1 MYLKR
6 YYPEAITNQTT
17 NQPINVN
24 NQNNQTISKPLQ
36 KENAFVD
43 LLWTITT
50 ALFVVGGM
58 IGAFTS
64 KYVLDFFG
72 RKRGILF
79 HYIFTLI
86 GSILTFI
93 APLINS
99 PECVMLSRFFFGIQ
113 GGMACGLVPTY
124 LSEISPS
131 SLRGQTGVIHQLC
144 LTIGILVAQTL
155 GFRQFLGTDNLWHYL
170 LAMPIVP
177 AILGGLVM
185 IFFVPESPRALL
197 IDNDDEHEAR
207 KALIRLRKTKDIS
220 DEIEEMNR
228 ESRDSNS
235 NEAIS
240 IIELFTIKELRWPL
254 ITGLIMQ
261 LAQQLCGIN
270 AVNKSF
276 TLCFF
281 KTI

>member
-6 YYPEAITNQTT
+6 YFPEAYNNKTLNKLSDA
-17 NQPINVN
+17 N
-24 NQNNQTISKPLQ
+24 NQNNQSTNNGN
-36 KENAFVD
+36 KEQTPEEAHVE

-58 IGAFTS
+58 VGAFTS

-79 HYIFTLI
+79 HYVFTLI
-86 GSILTFI
+86 GSILVFI

-99 PECVMLSRFFFGIQ
+99 PECVMISRFFFGIQ

-155 GFRQFLGTDNLWHYL
+155 GFRQLMGTSHLWHYL

-177 AILGGLVM
+177 AVLGGLVM
-185 IFFVPESPRALL
+185 IFFIPESPRALL

-207 KALIRLRKTKDIS
+207 KALIKLRKTKDIS

-228 ESRDSNS
+228 ESRESNS

-240 IIELFTIKELRWPL
+240 IMELFTLKELRWPL

-270 AVNKSF
+270 AVNLIF
-276 TLCFF
+276 TM
-281 KTI
+281 

>member
-1 MYLKR
+1 MYFKR
-6 YYPEAITNQTT
+6 YFPEEYKNRTAQLQIDANNQKNQTANT
-17 NQPINVN
+17 EE
-24 NQNNQTISKPLQ
+24 T
-36 KENAFVD
+36 KENAYIS
-43 LLWTITT
+43 LLWTITN

-79 HYIFTLI
+79 HYVFTLI
-86 GSILTFI
+86 GSVLTFI
-93 APLINS
+93 APMINS
-99 PECVMLSRFFFGIQ
+99 PECVMISRFFFGVQ

-155 GFRQFLGTDNLWHYL
+155 GFRQLLGTEHLWNYL
-170 LAMPIVP
+170 LALPIVP
-177 AILGGLVM
+177 AVIGGLVM

-207 KALIRLRKTKDIS
+207 KALIKLRKTKDIS
-220 DEIEEMNR
+220 DEIEDMNR
-228 ESRDSNS
+228 ESRESSS

-240 IIELFTIKELRWPL
+240 IVELFTLKELRWPL

-270 AVNKSF
+270 AVN
-276 TLCFF
+276 LIFF
-281 KTI
+281 R